1 MNEDRPADTVLTDA
15 PAEGAESD
23 PWDFDN
29 APATLPA
36 EPPGPGGNWVS
47 IAIVKRPSEP
57 VVTWRPSLVLPTKT
71 SSRSSAA
78 APPNGEAVRAVA
90 ET

>member
-36 EPPGPGGNWVS
+36 EPPGPGATQATPVPATAPREGTVGSNVGER
-47 IAIVKRPSEP
+47 AITLED
-57 VVTWRPSLVLPTKT
+57 VTAR
-71 SSRSSAA
+71 R
-78 APPNGEAVRAVA
+78 R
-90 ET
+90 